1 MIRIAIAAAAFEAIT
16 ATLPVGTVAFEA
28 KTNGQGRSWAPE
40 SCTNQ
45 TRDHQM
51 SLHLRLAPDQD
62 DREFVTLIADRGQV
76 RMIAKVAR
84 PVIEDA
90 FPDAEYVR
98 DRLALVE
105 RNVDVLARVVQEK
118 VAVGDYRRSGDD
130 IWVHIDPRD
139 LVGLKLK

>member
-1 MIRIAIAAAAFEAIT
+1 
-16 ATLPVGTVAFEA
+16 
-28 KTNGQGRSWAPE
+28 
-40 SCTNQ
+40 
-45 TRDHQM
+45 M
-51 SLHLRLAPDQD
+51 SLQLRLAPDQD
-62 DREFVTLIADRGQV
+62 DRESVTLIADRGQV

-90 FPDAEYVR
+90 FPDADYVR

-105 RNVDVLARVVQEK
+105 RNVDVGRVVQEK
-118 VAVGDYRRSGDD
+118 VAVGEYRRSGDD

>member
-1 MIRIAIAAAAFEAIT
+1 
-16 ATLPVGTVAFEA
+16 
-28 KTNGQGRSWAPE
+28 
-40 SCTNQ
+40 
-45 TRDHQM
+45 M

-90 FPDAEYVR
+90 FPDADYVR
-98 DRLALVE
+98 DRLAH
-105 RNVDVLARVVQEK
+105 DALARVVQEK

-130 IWVHIDPRD
+130 IWVHVDPRD

>member
-1 MIRIAIAAAAFEAIT
+1 
-16 ATLPVGTVAFEA
+16 
-28 KTNGQGRSWAPE
+28 
-40 SCTNQ
+40 
-45 TRDHQM
+45 M

-76 RMIAKVAR
+76 RIFAKVAR

-90 FPDAEYVR
+90 FPNADYVR

-118 VAVGDYRRSGDD
+118 VAVGDYKRSGDD

>member
-1 MIRIAIAAAAFEAIT
+1 
-16 ATLPVGTVAFEA
+16 L
-28 KTNGQGRSWAPE
+28 
-40 SCTNQ
+40 
-45 TRDHQM
+45 
-51 SLHLRLAPDQD
+51 SLKFRLAPDQD

-90 FPDAEYVR
+90 FPDADYVR

-105 RNVDVLARVVQEK
+105 RNVDALARVVQEK
-118 VAVGDYRRSGDD
+118 VAVGDYRRSGDN

>member
-1 MIRIAIAAAAFEAIT
+1 
-16 ATLPVGTVAFEA
+16 
-28 KTNGQGRSWAPE
+28 
-40 SCTNQ
+40 
-45 TRDHQM
+45 M

-62 DREFVTLIADRGQV
+62 DRESVTLIADRGQV

-90 FPDAEYVR
+90 FPDADYVR

-105 RNVDVLARVVQEK
+105 RNVDVLGRVVQEK
-118 VAVGDYRRSGDD
+118 VAVGEYRRSGDD
-130 IWVHIDPRD
+130 IWVHIDPDD

>member
-1 MIRIAIAAAAFEAIT
+1 MT
-16 ATLPVGTVAFEA
+16 PDPSLHP
-28 KTNGQGRSWAPE
+28 SWA
-40 SCTNQ
+40 S
-45 TRDHQM
+45 TRDPCTWLLGYEGSTSFNHAFVR
-51 SLHLRLAPDQD
+51 SLKFRLAPDQD
-62 DREFVTLIADRGQV
+62 DREFVTFIADRGQV

-90 FPDAEYVR
+90 FPDADYVR

-105 RNVDVLARVVQEK
+105 RNVDALARVVQEK

>member
-1 MIRIAIAAAAFEAIT
+1 
-16 ATLPVGTVAFEA
+16 
-28 KTNGQGRSWAPE
+28 
-40 SCTNQ
+40 
-45 TRDHQM
+45 M
-51 SLHLRLAPDQD
+51 SLKFRLAPIKD

-90 FPDAEYVR
+90 FPDADYLR

-105 RNVDVLARVVQEK
+105 RNADALARVVQEK

>member
-1 MIRIAIAAAAFEAIT
+1 
-16 ATLPVGTVAFEA
+16 
-28 KTNGQGRSWAPE
+28 
-40 SCTNQ
+40 
-45 TRDHQM
+45 
-51 SLHLRLAPDQD
+51 
-62 DREFVTLIADRGQV
+62 
-76 RMIAKVAR
+76 
-84 PVIEDA
+84 
-90 FPDAEYVR
+90 VR